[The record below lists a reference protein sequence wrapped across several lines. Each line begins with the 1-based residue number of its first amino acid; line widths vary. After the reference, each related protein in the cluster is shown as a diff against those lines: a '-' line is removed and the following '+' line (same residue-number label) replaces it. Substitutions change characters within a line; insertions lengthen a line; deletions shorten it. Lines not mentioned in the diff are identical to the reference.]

1 MTRDHVAAFVA
12 RDWQRLARSKAAA
25 WRAARHNRT
34 TAELLAAADTLR
46 RHARAVKPDWP
57 TAADRAADLA
67 THQRVSEA
75 LGAVT
80 RRPR

>member
-1 MTRDHVAAFVA
+1 MTRDQVIAFAA
-12 RDWQRLARSKAAA
+12 RDWQRLASSKTSA
-25 WRAARHNRT
+25 WRAARQHRT
-34 TAELLAAADTLR
+34 AAELLGAGDTLR
-46 RHARAVKPDWP
+46 RHARAVRSDWP
-57 TAADRAADLA
+57 AAADRAADLA